1 MKMKKSNNSESK
13 FEKAIGYL
21 LITGVIISILLEVI
35 GVVLLYRANGNLNIS
50 QDAGVYIKGHDFFSF
65 IYQQFQNI
73 RTIKPAILFMTMGIV
88 VLILTPYM
96 RVIASFL
103 FFSWQRNYK
112 YILITLFVLFVVT
125 LSLTLH

>member
-65 IYQQFQNI
+65 VYRQI
-73 RTIKPAILFMTMGIV
+73 RDSQSTKPAVLFMISGII
-88 VLILTPYM
+88 VLILTPYI
-96 RVIASFL
+96 RVIASFFHFL
-103 FFSWQRNYK
+103 WQKNYK
-112 YILITLFVLFVVT
+112 YVLITLFVLIVVT
-125 LSLTLH
+125 LSLALH